1 MMNFSIVIPV
11 FNEELNLI
19 KLVDEIF
26 LYLNDDKNKFEL
38 ILVNDNSK
46 DNSLT
51 EIIKLKNKYPK
62 IIKFI
67 NNNKNLGQSSSLL
80 GGIKISLY
88 KTIVTLDGDG
98 QNNPKDIPLLL
109 DKYFIDE
116 ELSLVGGI
124 RINRK
129 DSFIK
134 IISSKIANSLRR
146 YILKDDCSDTGCS
159 LKIFDKEIFLKF
171 PFFDGIHRFLPA
183 LYKGY
188 GMKTNFINVDH
199 RHRVHGI
206 SKYGT
211 FNRLFKGIKDLN
223 KVYWIIREF
232 RNNRS

>member
-1 MMNFSIVIPV
+1 MNFSIIIPI
-11 FNEELNLI
+11 FNEELNLT

-26 LYLNDDKNKFEL
+26 LYLTDYKKNFEL

-46 DNSLT
+46 DNSLI
-51 EIIKLKNKYPK
+51 EIIKLKNKYPE

-67 NNNKNLGQSSSLL
+67 DNSKNLGQSYSLL
-80 GGIKISLY
+80 EGIKISSY

-109 DKYFIDE
+109 GKYFMDE
-116 ELSLVGGI
+116 KLFLVGGI

-146 YILKDDCSDTGCS
+146 YILKDDCTDTGCS
-159 LKIFDKEIFLKF
+159 LKVFDKEIFMKF
-171 PFFDGIHRFLPA
+171 PFFNGIHRFLPA

-199 RHRVHGI
+199 RHRVYGI

-211 FNRLFKGIKDLN
+211 FNRLFKGIKDLI
-223 KVYWIIREF
+223 KVYRIIRTF
-232 RNNRS
+232 RNNST